1 MGSRIIMKPLQF
13 VFLYLFLKID
23 YKCGNVKDCIN
34 FTISK
39 LKKMTLLLTP
49 KIVDFTNSK
58 VSKPEIFKNFSIPE
72 KKYIMSH
79 GLFTKKMNIHRKMS
93 ECFNDGAIITHR
105 IFDKLTNQE
114 YIRIGKYNKTEDGIV
129 SNGVYFKSPSRF
141 VYAHLND
148 KKDKNDN
155 HTLWY
160 TCNGWLG
167 CRIEIDGKMI
177 PICDYHYDV
186 ITRT

>member
-1 MGSRIIMKPLQF
+1 MKPLQF

-34 FTISK
+34 FRISK

-167 CRIEIDGKMI
+167 CRIEIDGKMM